1 MSMIY
6 LAYGSNMLVPR
17 LRDVRRV
24 PSARCLRRTQLPGYV
39 LRFHKSGA
47 DGSAKCDL
55 VRSATPDATAYG
67 VVFSMDDRDRAS
79 LDRVEGRGYHT
90 KLMRVNI
97 AARGRVEAFAY
108 VADRDAVDS
117 SLLPFDWYV
126 RLVVAG
132 AREHDL
138 PAGYIAS
145 IAATPSRPDPDP
157 ARAAENRS
165 IVD

>member
-1 MSMIY
+1 MIY
-6 LAYGSNMLVPR
+6 LAYGSNMLIAR
-17 LRDVRRV
+17 LRNALRV
-24 PSARCLRRTQLPGYV
+24 PSARCLGRTQLPGYE

-55 VRSATPDATAYG
+55 VRSATTEAAAYG
-67 VVFSMDDRDRAS
+67 VVFSMDDRDRTA

-90 KLMRVNI
+90 ELMPVNV
-97 AARGRVEAFAY
+97 AARGRLEAFAY

-145 IAATPSRPDPDP
+145 IAATPSRSDPDP

-165 IVD
+165 ILD